1 MIQYDIDNP
10 WLQGGKDCLIESG
23 YVRRPHKLVVEIV
36 IILPNEYCIEA
47 SWQWR
52 GDRVITD
59 NDIRRLTRQC
69 FHVHQCIRVD
79 LNDFA
84 VINPIPFAERADSR
98 PKRCGKTTRHDFSDF
113 VTLFESD
120 ECDNF
125 R

>member
-1 MIQYDIDNP
+1 MIQYDIDTA

-36 IILPNEYCIEA
+36 VILPNEYCIEA

-59 NDIRRLTRQC
+59 NDIWRLTRQC

-79 LNDFA
+79 LDDFRRFNR
-84 VINPIPFAERADSR
+84 VHFSGRSDSLR
-98 PKRCGKTTRHDFSDF
+98 TR
-113 VTLFESD
+113 
-120 ECDNF
+120 CDNTC
-125 R
+125 